1 MKNKFIYLGII
12 TVILISLKILNPTF
26 IKKLSLINY
35 DFYQKNFINGEVN
48 SVTIIDIDE
57 SLAEIGQ
64 FPWRRDIY
72 SKILENLNK
81 FNPSAIAFDIVFS
94 EEDKQPK
101 NLLNRLKKEY
111 EGFNYIEVD
120 DSQKIFIEGLKNSK
134 SILPIIGEPKDNL
147 VINNSKPKIRL
158 IKKVTIQKTFYIL
171 LKIKLFP

>member
-12 TVILISLKILNPTF
+12 TVILISLIILNPTF

-57 SLAEIGQ
+57 KSLAEIGQ

-94 EEDKQPK
+94 EEDKQNPK

-111 EGFNYIEVD
+111 E
-120 DSQKIFIEGLKNSK
+120 
-134 SILPIIGEPKDNL
+134 
-147 VINNSKPKIRL
+147 
-158 IKKVTIQKTFYIL
+158 
-171 LKIKLFP
+171 